1 MEDNWTVS
9 ISDDLLV
16 ERSRR
21 GDLKAFN
28 LLIRKWEKS
37 VYNFIY
43 RFVGRHE
50 EAQDLCQETFVR
62 VYEKIEGLKDSSRFK
77 GWLYTIAANLSRDRL
92 KRGDLKYTVALET
105 TPEAEQA
112 RPGSPESPLAI
123 APGPD
128 AETHRGEVR
137 EIIMKAL
144 QTIPEQQRMALV
156 LKVYHGM
163 TTAEIAELTGDP
175 AGTIRSRL
183 FHGLRKMQQALGEMG
198 LTKEELGHGLQ

>member
-1 MEDNWTVS
+1 VEQDWNIS

-16 ERSRR
+16 EKSRQ

-28 LLIRKWEKS
+28 LLIRKWEKNI
-37 VYNFIY
+37 YNFIY
-43 RFVGRHE
+43 RFVGQHE

-62 VYEKIEGLKDSSRFK
+62 VYEKIGGLKETSRFR

-92 KRGDLKYTVALET
+92 KRGDLKYTVPLDTSPA
-105 TPEAEQA
+105 AEQA
-112 RPGSPESPLAI
+112 RPESPDSPLAMS
-123 APGPD
+123 PGPEAD
-128 AETHRGEVR
+128 THKGEVR
-137 EIIMKAL
+137 QHIMKAL

-156 LKVYHGM
+156 LKIYHGM
-163 TTAEIAELTGDP
+163 TTAEIAELTGAP

-183 FHGLRKMQQALGEMG
+183 FHGLRKMQQALEEMG